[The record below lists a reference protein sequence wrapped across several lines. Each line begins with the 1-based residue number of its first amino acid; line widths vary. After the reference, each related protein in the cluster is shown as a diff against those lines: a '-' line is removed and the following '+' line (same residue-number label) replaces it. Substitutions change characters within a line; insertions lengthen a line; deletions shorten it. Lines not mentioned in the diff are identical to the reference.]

1 MNIIDYLAI
10 SHKTFEEK
18 PFGEVDSLILCQLFY
33 AKIEKVLEDEK
44 VPLISP
50 KWEIRDFYR
59 EEYFHE
65 MFNDDISDKENRELY
80 TVAAGSRRFRNVKVK
95 NIISHLSVE
104 EGKQFAACT
113 FEIEKGVDYV
123 CFRGTDGTML
133 GWKEDFMMSYLEEV
147 PAQREA
153 VEYIEK
159 FYGNL
164 SMGMFKKLYIGGHSK
179 GGNLAMY
186 AGTMVNP
193 TIQQRIIEVYSH
205 DGPGFREQVLDKM
218 MEKPGYE
225 SLNVNKTVPQA
236 SIVGMLMEGRDDY
249 KIVDSKSFSIG
260 QHVTFEWQVKADGT
274 FEYAN
279 QLTSASIYFES
290 SLKEWLKVA
299 STEQL
304 EIFVD
309 TVFGILMNNG
319 INTVHELK
327 GINTI
332 QLAGMY
338 DDVKK
343 LDPEIKEVVNS
354 VVKTLAQYFIHG
366 KMVKPAEGV
375 RKLKEAKA
383 FLLGHQSTRKNE
395 QEPSESLFG
404 EYLSEKSDSEL

>member
-50 KWEIRDFYR
+50 RWEIRDFYR

-95 NIISHLSVE
+95 NIISHFSLE

-113 FEIEKGVDYV
+113 FEIEKGVAYV

-164 SMGMFKKLYIGGHSK
+164 SMGMLKKLYIGGHSK

-186 AGTMVNP
+186 AGMMVNP
-193 TIQQRIIEVYSH
+193 SIQQRIIEVYSH
-205 DGPGFREQVLDKM
+205 DGPGFRETLLEKM

-225 SLNVNKTVPQA
+225 S
-236 SIVGMLMEGRDDY
+236 
-249 KIVDSKSFSIG
+249 
-260 QHVTFEWQVKADGT
+260 
-274 FEYAN
+274 
-279 QLTSASIYFES
+279 
-290 SLKEWLKVA
+290 
-299 STEQL
+299 
-304 EIFVD
+304 
-309 TVFGILMNNG
+309 
-319 INTVHELK
+319 
-327 GINTI
+327 
-332 QLAGMY
+332 
-338 DDVKK
+338 
-343 LDPEIKEVVNS
+343 
-354 VVKTLAQYFIHG
+354 
-366 KMVKPAEGV
+366 
-375 RKLKEAKA
+375 
-383 FLLGHQSTRKNE
+383 
-395 QEPSESLFG
+395 
-404 EYLSEKSDSEL
+404 